1 MNPIWVDEE
10 GALTGQGP
18 ELTIDPGV
26 GPDRFRHA
34 LESLRASG
42 REIGFASFTFDED
55 EPESVLVIPQSTT
68 LRPSVDVA
76 LGHGSG
82 ATIVDDGT
90 KRWRTGF
97 RLAMEAIANDSLAKV
112 VLARQV
118 VVALPE
124 GLRQDQ
130 IVARLTDE
138 NPDCYL
144 FAVEGLVGASPELLV
159 SLKGGRIRTLALAG
173 TATDPD
179 ELESVKISEEHRHAA
194 QSVTSILSQHLARID
209 LTEQVI
215 VHHGAMAHVGTRIEG
230 PAIPGTTVAEI
241 LADLHP
247 TAAVAGT
254 PTKAAMDLIREIEPR
269 SRGRYAGPVGWM
281 NTAGDGVFAIALRC
295 GQIEGSRITLF
306 AGGGLVA
313 GSEEDPELAETELK
327 LAPMLAALSRS
338 SSARS

>member
-18 ELTIDPGV
+18 RVTFDPGV

-34 LESLRASG
+34 LEALRGSG

-55 EPESVLVIPQSTT
+55 EEGSVLVIPESTT
-68 LRPSVDVA
+68 VRPRVDVA
-76 LGHGSG
+76 VGNGS
-82 ATIVDDGT
+82 AAAIVDDGT
-90 KRWRTGF
+90 ERWRRGF
-97 RLAMEAIANDSLAKV
+97 GLAMEAIANDSLAKV

-124 GLRQDQ
+124 GLQPAQ
-130 IVARLTDE
+130 IVANLTDE

-159 SLKGGRIRTLALAG
+159 SLKGGWIRTLALAG

-179 ELESVKISEEHRHAA
+179 ELESVKISEEHRHVA
-194 QSVTSILSQHLARID
+194 QSVTTILSQHLARID

-230 PAIPGTTVAEI
+230 PAIPGTSVVEI

-254 PTKAAMDLIREIEPR
+254 PTKAALDLIREIEPR

-281 NTAGDGVFAIALRC
+281 NTSGDGVFAIALRC

-327 LAPMLAALSRS
+327 LAPMLAALNRS
-338 SSARS
+338 

>member
-1 MNPIWVDEE
+1 MNPIWVDED
-10 GALTGQGP
+10 GALTGHGP
-18 ELTIDPGV
+18 GPLLDPGV

-34 LESLRASG
+34 LEALRESG
-42 REIGFASFTFDED
+42 REIGFASFTFDEE
-55 EPESVLVIPQSTT
+55 EPGSVLVIPESTT
-68 LRPSVDVA
+68 LRPRVEAS
-76 LGHGSG
+76 LGNDTE
-82 ATIVDDGT
+82 AEIVDDGVD
-90 KRWRTGF
+90 RWRKGF
-97 RLAMEAIANDSLAKV
+97 GLAMEAIANDSLAKV

-124 GLRQDQ
+124 GLRPDQ
-130 IVARLTDE
+130 IVARLTDA
-138 NPDCYL
+138 NPECYL

-159 SLKGGRIRTLALAG
+159 SLKNGRVRTLALAG

-179 ELESVKISEEHRHAA
+179 ELESVKISEEHRHVSH
-194 QSVTSILSQHLARID
+194 SVTSILSQHLARID

-215 VHHGAMAHVGTRIEG
+215 VHHGAMAHVGTRVEG
-230 PAIPGTTVAEI
+230 PAIPGTDVAEI

-281 NTAGDGVFAIALRC
+281 DRNGDGVFAIALRC
-295 GQIEGSRITLF
+295 GQIEGSRMTLF

-327 LAPMLAALSRS
+327 LAPMLAALNHSR
-338 SSARS
+338 